1 MFHVKSSTRLYVSF
15 SLKQSLKPNKIQV
28 DLWLDLL
35 TFVNTVSMRTLNIT
49 KAFNNLLISSAI
61 NKQMVTKTFK
71 HGIL

>member
-15 SLKQSLKPNKIQV
+15 SSKQSLKPNKIQV

-35 TFVNTVSMRTLNIT
+35 TFVNTAVSMRTLNIT

-71 HGIL
+71 H